1 MVVAFFFIRPV
12 TNCYQNLMIQLH
24 SLNSNWYW
32 YYVFF
37 LSLAIAMDRNNRK
50 SLRLPPQHYISV
62 CAMSEWKAQLFI
74 IKFQIVQDAKKPEC
88 VEQENRNNK
97 TI

>member
-1 MVVAFFFIRPV
+1 MAADYIDEA
-12 TNCYQNLMIQLH
+12 N
-24 SLNSNWYW
+24 LNSNWYW

-37 LSLAIAMDRNNRK
+37 LLLAIAMDRNNRK
-50 SLRLPPQHYISV
+50 SLRLPPQHYIN
-62 CAMSEWKAQLFI
+62 
-74 IKFQIVQDAKKPEC
+74 AKKPEC